1 MSRELS
7 IHDIMGV
14 TLAEDIENEQR
25 TEKQSREEKA
35 QAR

>member
-1 MSRELS
+1 MADR
-7 IHDIMGV
+7 DIVGV
-14 TLAEDIENEQR
+14 TMAEEPENEQR